1 MTFANVGTP
10 AHMYSVIDT
19 SPAVD
24 ADEAIPPDSE
34 KLRSRP
40 EQIRTE
46 LLALAL
52 QRADIQK
59 RLQDIRQALTAL
71 VKVFGPAILNA
82 ESRGFEARADYVSS
96 HSRAHVDRCCEILRR
111 SNKWLTIRQILD
123 VMQKESPSTLTS
135 FTNPGASLSNALRCL
150 RRRAQVE
157 SQDDGKGR
165 IQWRW
170 IGEQN
175 GACSPEPACQ
185 TAR

>member
-1 MTFANVGTP
+1 MD
-10 AHMYSVIDT
+10 SVIDT
-19 SPAVD
+19 SPALDVHG
-24 ADEAIPPDSE
+24 AIPPDSE
-34 KLRSRP
+34 KLRSRS

-46 LLALAL
+46 LLAVAL

-59 RLQDIRQALTAL
+59 RMRDIRQALTAL

-82 ESRGFEARADYVSS
+82 ESRGFEAQADFLSS
-96 HSRAHVDRCCEILRR
+96 HYRAHVDRCCEILRR
-111 SNKWLTIRQILD
+111 SNKWLTVRQILD
-123 VMQKESPSTLTS
+123 VIQKESPSALTS

-175 GACSPEPACQ
+175 GTSDPNPRCR
-185 TAR
+185 TVR